1 MNLLDITYYIIY
13 ILNLNRLDFN
23 KNQYFFYIMYSL
35 LFIYLP
41 TITNSMIKFSNLKKY
56 FYNVNN
62 IIEYN
67 IFISL

>member
-13 ILNLNRLDFN
+13 ILNLNRLNFN
-23 KNQYFFYIMYSL
+23 KNQYFFYIVYSL

-41 TITNSMIKFSNLKKY
+41 TIINSMTKFSKKY

>member
-23 KNQYFFYIMYSL
+23 KNQYFFYMYSL
-35 LFIYLP
+35 LFICLS
-41 TITNSMIKFSNLKKY
+41 TITNSMKKFSNLKKY
-56 FYNVNN
+56 FYNVYN

-67 IFISL
+67 IFISS

>member
-23 KNQYFFYIMYSL
+23 KNQYFFYMYSL
-35 LFIYLP
+35 LFIYLS
-41 TITNSMIKFSNLKKY
+41 TITNSMKKFSNLKKY
-56 FYNVNN
+56 FYNVYN

-67 IFISL
+67 IFISS

>member
-23 KNQYFFYIMYSL
+23 KNQYFFYMYSL
-35 LFIYLP
+35 LFIYLS
-41 TITNSMIKFSNLKKY
+41 TITNSMKKFSNLKKY

-67 IFISL
+67 IFISS

>member
-23 KNQYFFYIMYSL
+23 KNQYFFYMYSL
-35 LFIYLP
+35 LFIYLS
-41 TITNSMIKFSNLKKY
+41 TITNSMKKFSNLKKY

-67 IFISL
+67 IFILS